1 MQKQAVARV
10 WLNTGVKLLQIMWHI
25 PMKYRNLEY
34 NIKSELDVLTFY
46 TGQAS
51 VRIQRFPLLFQSQ
64 FPDHRRL
71 WKHCAKRTCR
81 KLQVLCATL
90 KGFTAQISF
99 LCDLQKEEN
108 CFALETKKCRPLAP
122 PSLEVKHCITP
133 SLIIPYKVFLLLY
146 FYRSRKM

>member
-71 WKHCAKRTCR
+71 
-81 KLQVLCATL
+81 
-90 KGFTAQISF
+90 
-99 LCDLQKEEN
+99 
-108 CFALETKKCRPLAP
+108 
-122 PSLEVKHCITP
+122 
-133 SLIIPYKVFLLLY
+133 
-146 FYRSRKM
+146 